1 MPDIAQRLD
10 IGFIGGGSASAT
22 VSESEWTRL
31 QAAFASGDD
40 AIVELAEAS
49 ATIWVRASQIAWA
62 RLHTRESRVGF

>member
-49 ATIWVRASQIAWA
+49 ATGR
-62 RLHTRESRVGF
+62 